1 MGRTTTTIR
10 HNKKALVEA
19 LEASLG
25 VVTTAC
31 KKVGIDRRDYY
42 RWMEEDPEFKEKV
55 EKIGDIAFDF
65 VESALYKQ
73 IQEGNTAST
82 IFWLKTKARHRG
94 YSEKLEIS
102 GPDGL
107 PFSPIQITLPMSGNL
122 PQIGLGSAEV
132 AGVPP
137 LNPVASLGAPTGVGS
152 KEIQFVLPAFLM
164 SQNQQRDLGEGP
176 MGPGEDSREHPE
188 SETF

>member
-1 MGRTTTTIR
+1 MRSR
-10 HNKKALVEA
+10 RKLSQLKKTLITA

-31 KKVGIDRRDYY
+31 KKSGVDRRDYY
-42 RWMEEDPEFKEKV
+42 RWMEEDPEFKEAV
-55 EKIGDIAFDF
+55 DKIGDIAFDF

-107 PFSPIQITLPMSGNL
+107 PFAPIQITLPAQNVFKELAPGEAKVV
-122 PQIGLGSAEV
+122 GA
-132 AGVPP
+132 PP
-137 LNPVASLGAPTGVGS
+137 LNPVNSLGSPTGEVTKEVGF
-152 KEIQFVLPAFLM
+152 ILPAFQM
-164 SQNQQRDLGEGP
+164 SENAKRDLTPRP
-176 MGPGEDSREHPE
+176 MDPPEDSMEQPDF
-188 SETF
+188 ETF